1 MIKADRISHF
11 LDIPQNEIINKLYE
25 LDSRRTRS
33 MDMNPYSCKL
43 RSEKSDFVLN
53 VTDASTFQWVPSTR
67 RLLVLLREDYY
78 RNHSPE
84 VRIPVSSYVDLCQ
97 RKSMKEFRSQL
108 KKDLEALLQIKL
120 PLESTTYSPLLLKAG
135 LQGGYIVVVLSSSFV
150 KVLNKKKGV
159 IQLPY
164 LYFEISD
171 KQFRHASDLLYY
183 ITLMRFLNNKKEN
196 VRDHISIGKLLEVT
210 ALPSLEE
217 VQQTKNGS
225 IRERIVQPFFNN
237 LHALDSE
244 LSFVLVHNGFQIS
257 EDEAQKLDF
266 YEFKKIC
273 IHFSWV
279 HESELRQYVP
289 KGTTVEQS
297 A

>member
-1 MIKADRISHF
+1 MLKTDRISHF

-25 LDSRRTRS
+25 LDSRRIRS
-33 MDMNPYSCKL
+33 VDANPYSCKL
-43 RSEKSDFVLN
+43 RSEKSDFVLS

-97 RKSMKEFRSQL
+97 RKSMKELRSQL

-135 LQGGYIVVVLSSSFV
+135 LQGGYIEVVLSSSFV
-150 KVLNKKKGV
+150 KVLNKKKGA

-183 ITLMRFLNNKKEN
+183 ISLMRFLNNKKPN

-266 YEFKKIC
+266 YEFKKVC

>member
-1 MIKADRISHF
+1 MIKTDRISHF

-33 MDMNPYSCKL
+33 VDMNPYSCKL
-43 RSEKSDFVLN
+43 RSEKSDFVLS

-67 RLLVLLREDYY
+67 RLFALIREDYY

-84 VRIPVSSYVDLCQ
+84 IRIPVSSYAELCQ
-97 RKSMKEFRSQL
+97 RKSIKEFRSQL
-108 KKDLEALLQIKL
+108 RKDLEALLQIKL

-150 KVLNKKKGV
+150 KVLNKRKGA

-257 EDEAQKLDF
+257 EGEAQKLDF
-266 YEFKKIC
+266 YEFKKVC

-289 KGTTVEQS
+289 KGTAVEQS

>member
-1 MIKADRISHF
+1 MIKTDRISHF

-33 MDMNPYSCKL
+33 VDMNPYSCKL
-43 RSEKSDFVLN
+43 RSEKSDFVLS

-67 RLLVLLREDYY
+67 RLFALIREDYY

-84 VRIPVSSYVDLCQ
+84 IRIPVSSYAELCQ
-97 RKSMKEFRSQL
+97 RKSIKEFRSQL
-108 KKDLEALLQIKL
+108 RKDLDALLQLRL
-120 PLESTTYSPLLLKAG
+120 PLESATYSPLFLKAG
-135 LQGGYIVVVLSSSFV
+135 LQGGYIVVKFSEAFEKSLRS
-150 KVLNKKKGV
+150 KKGA

-171 KQFRHASDLLYY
+171 KQFRHASDMLYY
-183 ITLMRFLNNKKEN
+183 ISLMRFLNNKREN
-196 VRDHISIGKLLEVT
+196 VRDHISIGKLLEIT

-244 LSFVLVHNGFQIS
+244 LSFVLVHNGFPIS
-257 EDEAQKLDF
+257 EAEAQKLDF

-279 HESELRQYVP
+279 HESELRQYVL

>member
-1 MIKADRISHF
+1 MIKTDRISHF

-25 LDSRRTRS
+25 LDSRRSRS
-33 MDMNPYSCKL
+33 VDVNPYSCKL
-43 RSEKSDFVLN
+43 RSEKSDFVLD

-78 RNHSPE
+78 RNHSSE

-108 KKDLEALLQIKL
+108 KKDLDALLQLRL
-120 PLESTTYSPLLLKAG
+120 PLESATYSPLFLKAG
-135 LQGGYIVVVLSSSFV
+135 LQGGYIVVKFSAAFEKSLRS
-150 KVLNKKKGV
+150 KKGA

-183 ITLMRFLNNKKEN
+183 ISLMRFLNNKKPN

-257 EDEAQKLDF
+257 EEEAQKLDF
-266 YEFKKIC
+266 YEFKKVC